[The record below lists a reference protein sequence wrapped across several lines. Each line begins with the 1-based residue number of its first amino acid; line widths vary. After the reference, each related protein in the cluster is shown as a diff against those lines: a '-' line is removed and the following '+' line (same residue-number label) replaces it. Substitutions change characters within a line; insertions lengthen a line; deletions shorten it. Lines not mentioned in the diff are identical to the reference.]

1 MAVSDTQCR
10 LTLESHQQIYQAP
23 LLDTSAVAYFILLS
37 LRLVAACNVQRGV
50 EGPRQSIACVRFL
63 LTSMWVC
70 TEGNMVLSRSL
81 CHQWQCL
88 LSRLSL

>member
-50 EGPRQSIACVRFL
+50 EGPRQSHAFVPVDQHVALHRGQYGIV
-63 LTSMWVC
+63 
-70 TEGNMVLSRSL
+70 
-81 CHQWQCL
+81 
-88 LSRLSL
+88 